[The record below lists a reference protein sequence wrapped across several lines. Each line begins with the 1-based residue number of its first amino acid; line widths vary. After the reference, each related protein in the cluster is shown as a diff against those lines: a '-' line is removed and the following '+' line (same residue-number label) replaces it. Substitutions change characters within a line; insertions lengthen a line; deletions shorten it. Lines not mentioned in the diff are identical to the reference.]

1 MTLDVIS
8 GVTIQLLK
16 SDSNSHNLELV
27 SDFENRKQ
35 EIKRRLLSI
44 FEEISHAR
52 EGDEMVDLKDKSR
65 GIFRA
70 LESAST
76 RRMLDTVETGI
87 LSLQN
92 DLNRAKM
99 DFH

>member
-1 MTLDVIS
+1 MA
-8 GVTIQLLK
+8 
-16 SDSNSHNLELV
+16 

-35 EIKRRLLSI
+35 EIRRSLLSI

-52 EGDEMVDLKDKSR
+52 EADEMADLKEKGR

-70 LESAST
+70 LEIAST
-76 RRMLDTVETGI
+76 RRMLDTVETGV

-92 DLNRAKM
+92 DLNRARM
-99 DFH
+99 NFR